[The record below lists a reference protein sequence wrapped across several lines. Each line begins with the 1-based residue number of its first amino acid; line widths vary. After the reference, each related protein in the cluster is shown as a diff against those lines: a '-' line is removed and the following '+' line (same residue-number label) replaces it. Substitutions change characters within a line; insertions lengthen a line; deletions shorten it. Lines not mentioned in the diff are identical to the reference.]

1 MKQTAVE
8 WLINELIPKDQ
19 HEGIMDIIEEAKEME
34 KQQQEISDEEIE
46 LQSKKYGVHGVLFS
60 DGAKWYREQLKSK

>member
-8 WLINELIPKDQ
+8 WLIEQLIPQDQ

-34 KQQQEISDEEIE
+34 SDREYEIKAFWFGRGINAGRENKIEE
-46 LQSKKYGVHGVLFS
+46 LKPKK
-60 DGAKWYREQLKSK
+60 D